1 MIQDRDA
8 FQRESK
14 HAQQQLRR
22 ERARWDKEREEFEEL
37 RRTLEANSEN
47 GSAVNIEELSQLQSD
62 RSALNMRVQQLE
74 HQLAEAEH
82 RLAAQSEG
90 QNTTEIDD
98 LQRRFEL
105 AIDDVRELKHRNA
118 ELEEA
123 LAEIQSLGGDAGSA
137 VNGRDWNATK
147 SRLTALLD
155 QREQDESID
164 ANDRLTVEG
173 AIRITDDIVA
183 QRDEEIVA
191 LKEQLAQQ
199 FGEPAEPGAAAASND
214 QLFNQDDI
222 IRQERERLAALNQEL
237 REKLRQA
244 EVDLSVQRAGLA
256 RERAQLQEKL
266 RIVETEREELAA
278 QQPVNPAA
286 SGGKPKKP
294 ARRWMERM
302 GLKEQDQE

>member
-1 MIQDRDA
+1 M
-8 FQRESK
+8 
-14 HAQQQLRR
+14 RR
-22 ERARWDKEREEFEEL
+22 ERARWDKDREEFEEL

-47 GSAVNIEELSQLQSD
+47 GSTVNIEELSQLQSD

-147 SRLTALLD
+147 SRLTALLN
-155 QREQDESID
+155 QGEQDESID

-199 FGEPAEPGAAAASND
+199 SGEPAEPGAAAASND

-286 SGGKPKKP
+286 AGGKPKKP